1 MWRVR
6 KLVIEVLPVNP
17 VPRFFGNG
25 GDHLAE
31 QRSTQPLLA
40 AGQPHL
46 AAARVSGLRR
56 LTGAAHK
63 YRTRGRG
70 IGATC
75 LHLAGTAES
84 E

>member
-1 MWRVR
+1 MSATF
-6 KLVIEVLPVNP
+6 
-17 VPRFFGNG
+17 VPNG

-31 QRSTQPLLA
+31 QRSTQP
-40 AGQPHL
+40 HL
-46 AAARVSGLRR
+46 AAARVSVLRR

-75 LHLAGTAES
+75 LHLAGTTES